1 MQLSKL
7 KAYKVWLM
15 PMLALLGGCKTLD
28 PGVTNVDKSRGEVA
42 LYSSGDSRTTLDLQR
57 YKERPRAMAEALK
70 KHLRENPNDM
80 DATVSLAEVETA
92 LGDLDAAES
101 NCRAVLRK
109 DQKNKTARKTLAEIA
124 MRRGN
129 ADMAALFLND
139 LGGSQSKDSG
149 VLNMLAMIELQRGNN
164 PAAMSLFKQALKV
177 NTDDLAARMNL
188 GVLLL
193 KYRQLDQAAVEF
205 ERILKS
211 VPSHTDAK
219 IHLAII
225 KSARGQRDEAE
236 LMYKQ
241 VLELDEL
248 NPLALYNLA
257 VLQKETGHFAEA
269 LTNLKTYL
277 RGTRGKSNDTEQV
290 LALIDG
296 IQHHQAAKGEKLS
309 DDDIES
315 MAVAARNIPATSLP
329 TAKVANGGTVKS
341 SAKGMSADEKQ
352 SSTKKEAPSAGDT
365 EAVPEDQKNAPAAED
380 DLGTLEKSLQD

>member
-1 MQLSKL
+1 MKISTLRG
-7 KAYKVWLM
+7 YKVFLT
-15 PMLALLGGCKTLD
+15 PILVVFGGCKTMD
-28 PGVTNVDKSRGEVA
+28 PGVTNVDKGRGEVA
-42 LYSSGDSRTTLDLQR
+42 MYSAADSRTTLDLQR

-70 KHLRENPNDM
+70 KHLKENPNDL

-109 DQKNKTARKTLAEIA
+109 DQKNKVARKTLAEIA

-205 ERILKS
+205 ERVLKS
-211 VPSHTDAK
+211 VPTHSDAK

-236 LMYKQ
+236 SMYKQ
-241 VLELDEL
+241 VLELDEQ

-257 VLQKETGHFAEA
+257 VLQKETGHYAEA

-296 IQHHQAAKGEKLS
+296 IQHQQASRGEKLS

-315 MAVAARNIPATSLP
+315 MAVAARNIPATSQP
-329 TAKVANGGTVKS
+329 TAKVANGDAVKIK
-341 SAKGMSADEKQ
+341 AKEVTTDESQ
-352 SSTKKEAPSAGDT
+352 SDSKKEAPSASET
-365 EAVPEDQKNAPAAED
+365 EVSQDSQKNAPAAED